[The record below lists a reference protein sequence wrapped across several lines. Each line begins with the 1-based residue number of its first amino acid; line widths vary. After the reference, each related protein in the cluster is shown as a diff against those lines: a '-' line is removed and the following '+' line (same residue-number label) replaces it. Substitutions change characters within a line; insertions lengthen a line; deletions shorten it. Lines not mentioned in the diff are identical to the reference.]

1 MKSTII
7 FVVGILTLMG
17 FSKAY
22 ACDCV
27 YYKLEQSIKFTDL
40 VLVGRFIQGEK
51 VWELSELDKNNP
63 MLYYTGRF
71 VVENVL
77 KGTTIK
83 VGDTLKVTTDH
94 TNCSTLYK
102 NETNYILF
110 IEGQNIQSSTCS
122 YTRALNNEDGKKIF
136 KQTKRILRKRL
147 LTLHCRKWGLDVVTS
162 AVSRYQL
169 QFGA

>member
-17 FSKAY
+17 FSQAY

-27 YYKLEQSIKFTDL
+27 YYKLEQSIKFTNL

-51 VWELSELDKNNP
+51 VWELSELDKNKP
-63 MLYYTGRF
+63 VLYYTGRF

-83 VGDTLKVTTDH
+83 VGDTLKMTTDH
-94 TNCSTLYK
+94 TDCSTLYK

-110 IEGQNIQSSTCS
+110 AEGQKIQSSTCS
-122 YTRALNNEDGKKIF
+122 YTRALSNEDGKKIY
-136 KQTKRILRKRL
+136 KQTKRILRKL
-147 LTLHCRKWGLDVVTS
+147 LPTMHRQNTVQDNLTS
-162 AVSRYQL
+162 AIT
-169 QFGA
+169 QF